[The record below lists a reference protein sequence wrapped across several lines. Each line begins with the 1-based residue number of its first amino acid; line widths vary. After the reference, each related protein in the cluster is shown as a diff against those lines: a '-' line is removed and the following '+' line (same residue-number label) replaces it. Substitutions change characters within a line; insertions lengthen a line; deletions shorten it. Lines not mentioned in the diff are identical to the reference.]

1 MKTKFL
7 TIAAAAAALCVA
19 ASAASATTLEDVKK
33 KGFVQC
39 GVNTGLIGFASTNDA
54 GDWSGFDV
62 DYCRAVA
69 SAIFGDKTKAKYTP
83 LTAKER
89 FTALQS
95 GEIDLLARNS
105 TWTMSRDT
113 SLGLKFAGVN
123 YYDGQGF
130 MVKKSQGVNSALE
143 LSNASVCV
151 QTGTTTE
158 LNLAD
163 YFGLHK
169 MTYNL
174 VAFEKEEEVEAAYS
188 SGRCDA
194 LTTDASGLYSIRLT
208 LQNADEH
215 IVLPEII
222 SKEPLG
228 PVVRQGDDQWFNIV
242 KWTHF
247 ALLNAEE
254 AGITQ
259 ANVEQTKKQAE
270 EDKTKAAADPNYKA
284 QVSPDVARLLGV
296 DGTFGEGI
304 GLGNDWAYN
313 VIKQMGNYG
322 EIFERNIGAGSK
334 LQIARGLNALWSK
347 GGIQYAPP
355 IR

>member
-1 MKTKFL
+1 MRVTFL
-7 TIAAAAAALCVA
+7 SIAAGAVAALVVS
-19 ASAASATTLEDVKK
+19 SANATTLEDVKA
-33 KGFVQC
+33 KGYVQC
-39 GVNTGLIGFASTNDA
+39 GVNTGLLGFGSTDDK
-54 GDWSGFDV
+54 GEWKGFDV

-69 SAIFGDKTKAKYTP
+69 AAVFNDPNAVHFTP

-95 GEIDLLARNS
+95 GEIDMLARNT

-113 SLGLKFAGVN
+113 SLGLTFAGVN

-130 MVKKSQGVNSALE
+130 MVRKSLGVTSALQ
-143 LSNASVCV
+143 LGGASVCV

-163 YFGLHK
+163 YFK
-169 MTYNL
+169 RNNMQYNP
-174 VAFEKEEEVEAAYS
+174 VVFEQVQEVNAAYD

-194 LTTDASGLYSIRLT
+194 YTTDASGLYATRLELT
-208 LQNADEH
+208 KPDDH
-215 IVLPEII
+215 IILPEII

-242 KWTHF
+242 KWTGF
-247 ALLNAEE
+247 ALLDAEE
-254 AGITQ
+254 LGVNQ
-259 ANVEQTKKQAE
+259 KNVDEMKGSDNQE
-270 EDKTKAAADPNYKA
+270 IR
-284 QVSPDVARLLGV
+284 RLLGV
-296 DGTFGEGI
+296 DGTFGEMI
-304 GLGNDWAYN
+304 GLTNDWAAN
-313 VIKQMGNYG
+313 VIKAVGNYG
-322 EIFERNIGAGSK
+322 EIFDRNIGEGSPLK
-334 LQIARGLNALWSK
+334 IARGLNALWTTK